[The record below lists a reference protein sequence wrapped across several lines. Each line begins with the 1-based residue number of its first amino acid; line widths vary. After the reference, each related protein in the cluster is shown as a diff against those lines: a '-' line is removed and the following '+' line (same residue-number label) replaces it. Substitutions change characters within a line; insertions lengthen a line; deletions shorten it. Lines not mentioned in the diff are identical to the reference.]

1 MYMRYYVKYRYQVG
15 SSLWSGG
22 IETVNTT
29 TPLSSTDVLDIAR
42 RKIDVPE
49 DEFMDY
55 LEIKAFEPVD
65 EELKQDD
72 AEILPNQILYI
83 YCIKYE
89 DNCNYIDTI
98 LVNNRYCKKELLKM
112 IETDFKYYHN
122 NMTINKIEILSEIEL
137 DPDQKYVY

>member
-1 MYMRYYVKYRYQVG
+1 MYMRYYVKYQYQVG
-15 SSLWSGG
+15 SLWSGG

-29 TPLSSTDVLDIAR
+29 TPLSSIDVLDIAR

-55 LEIKAFEPVD
+55 LEIKAFEPID

-72 AEILPNQILYI
+72 AEILPNQILYV
-83 YCIKYE
+83 YRIKYE

>member
-1 MYMRYYVKYRYQVG
+1 MYMRYYVKYQYQAG
-15 SSLWSGG
+15 SLFNGG
-22 IETVNTT
+22 TITVNTT

-49 DEFMDY
+49 DGFMDY
-55 LEIKAFEPVD
+55 LEIKAFEPID

-72 AEILPNQILYI
+72 VEILPNQILYV
-83 YCIKYE
+83 YRIKYE
-89 DNCNYIDTI
+89 NNYNYIDTI

>member
-1 MYMRYYVKYRYQVG
+1 MYMRYYVKYQYQVG
-15 SSLWSGG
+15 SLWSGG

-55 LEIKAFEPVD
+55 LEIKAFEPID

-72 AEILPNQILYI
+72 AEILPNQILYV
-83 YCIKYE
+83 YRIKYE
-89 DNCNYIDTI
+89 DNYNYIDTI
-98 LVNNRYCKKELLKM
+98 LVNNRYCKKEFLKM
-112 IETDFKYYHN
+112 IETDFKHYHN
-122 NMTINKIEILSEIEL
+122 NMIINKIEILSEIEL

>member
-1 MYMRYYVKYRYQVG
+1 MYMRYYVKYQYQVG
-15 SSLWSGG
+15 SLWSGG

-49 DEFMDY
+49 DEFIDY
-55 LEIKAFEPVD
+55 LEIKAFEPID

-72 AEILPNQILYI
+72 AEILPNQILYV
-83 YCIKYE
+83 YRIKYE
-89 DNCNYIDTI
+89 NNYNYIDTI

>member
-1 MYMRYYVKYRYQVG
+1 MYMRYYVKYQYQVG
-15 SSLWSGG
+15 SLWSGG

-29 TPLSSTDVLDIAR
+29 APLSSTDVLDIAR

-83 YCIKYE
+83 YRIKYE

>member
-1 MYMRYYVKYRYQVG
+1 MYMRYYVKYQYQVG
-15 SSLWSGG
+15 SLWSGG

-49 DEFMDY
+49 DEFIDY
-55 LEIKAFEPVD
+55 LEIKAFEPID

-72 AEILPNQILYI
+72 AEILPNQILYV
-83 YCIKYE
+83 YRIKYE
-89 DNCNYIDTI
+89 DNYNYIDTI

-112 IETDFKYYHN
+112 IETDFKHYHN
-122 NMTINKIEILSEIEL
+122 NMIINKIEILSEIEL

>member
-1 MYMRYYVKYRYQVG
+1 MYMRYYVKYQYQAG
-15 SSLWSGG
+15 SLFNGG
-22 IETVNTT
+22 TITVNTT

-49 DEFMDY
+49 DGFMDY

-72 AEILPNQILYI
+72 AKILPNQILYV
-83 YCIKYE
+83 YRIKYE
-89 DNCNYIDTI
+89 NNYNYIDTI

>member
-1 MYMRYYVKYRYQVG
+1 MRYYVKYQYQVG
-15 SSLWSGG
+15 SLWSGG

-49 DEFMDY
+49 DGFMDY
-55 LEIKAFEPVD
+55 LEIKAFEPID

-72 AEILPNQILYI
+72 AEILPNQILYV
-83 YCIKYE
+83 YRIKYE
-89 DNCNYIDTI
+89 NNYNYIDTI

>member
-1 MYMRYYVKYRYQVG
+1 MYMRYYVKYQYQVG
-15 SSLWSGG
+15 SLWSGG

-72 AEILPNQILYI
+72 TEILPNQILYI
-83 YCIKYE
+83 YRIKYE

>member
-1 MYMRYYVKYRYQVG
+1 MYMRYYVKYQYQVG
-15 SSLWSGG
+15 SLWSGG

-29 TPLSSTDVLDIAR
+29 TPLSSIDVLDIAR

-55 LEIKAFEPVD
+55 LEIKAFEPID
-65 EELKQDD
+65 DELKQDD
-72 AEILPNQILYI
+72 AEILPNQILYV
-83 YCIKYE
+83 YRIKYE
-89 DNCNYIDTI
+89 NNYNYIDTI

-112 IETDFKYYHN
+112 IETDFKYSHN

>member
-1 MYMRYYVKYRYQVG
+1 MRYYVKYQYQVG
-15 SSLWSGG
+15 SLWSGG

-29 TPLSSTDVLDIAR
+29 TPLSSIDVLDIAR

-55 LEIKAFEPVD
+55 LEIKAFEPID

-72 AEILPNQILYI
+72 AEILPNQILYV
-83 YCIKYE
+83 YRIKYE

>member
-1 MYMRYYVKYRYQVG
+1 MYMRYYVKYQYQVG
-15 SSLWSGG
+15 SLWSGG

-49 DEFMDY
+49 DGFMDY
-55 LEIKAFEPVD
+55 LEIKAFEPID

-72 AEILPNQILYI
+72 AEILPNQILYV
-83 YCIKYE
+83 YRIKYE
-89 DNCNYIDTI
+89 NNYNYIDTI

>member
-1 MYMRYYVKYRYQVG
+1 MYMRYYVKYQYQVG
-15 SSLWSGG
+15 SLWSGG
-22 IETVNTT
+22 IETVDTT
-29 TPLSSTDVLDIAR
+29 IPLSSTDVLDIAR

-49 DEFMDY
+49 DGFMDY
-55 LEIKAFEPVD
+55 LEIKAFEPID

-83 YCIKYE
+83 YRIKYK
-89 DNCNYIDTI
+89 DNYNYIDTI

>member
-1 MYMRYYVKYRYQVG
+1 MYMRYYVKYQYQVG
-15 SSLWSGG
+15 SLWSSG
-22 IETVNTT
+22 IETVDTT

-55 LEIKAFEPVD
+55 LEIKAFEPID

-72 AEILPNQILYI
+72 AEILPNQILYV
-83 YCIKYE
+83 YRIKYE
-89 DNCNYIDTI
+89 NNYNYIDTI

>member
-1 MYMRYYVKYRYQVG
+1 MRYYVKYQYQAG
-15 SSLWSGG
+15 SLWNGG
-22 IETVNTT
+22 VEIVDTA

-55 LEIKAFEPVD
+55 LEIKAFEPID

-72 AEILPNQILYI
+72 AEILPNQILYV
-83 YCIKYE
+83 YRIKYE

-122 NMTINKIEILSEIEL
+122 NMKINKIEILSEIEL

>member
-1 MYMRYYVKYRYQVG
+1 MYMRYYVKYQYQVG
-15 SSLWSGG
+15 SLWSGG

-55 LEIKAFEPVD
+55 LEIKAFEPIY

-72 AEILPNQILYI
+72 AEILPNQILYV
-83 YCIKYE
+83 YRIKYE

>member
-1 MYMRYYVKYRYQVG
+1 MYMRYYVKYQYQVG
-15 SSLWSGG
+15 SLWSGG

-83 YCIKYE
+83 YRIKYE

-98 LVNNRYCKKELLKM
+98 LVNNRYCNKELLKM

>member
-1 MYMRYYVKYRYQVG
+1 MYMRYYVKYQYQTG
-15 SSLWSGG
+15 SLWNSG

-83 YCIKYE
+83 YRIKYE

>member
-1 MYMRYYVKYRYQVG
+1 MYMRYYVKYQYQVG
-15 SSLWSGG
+15 SLWSGG

-49 DEFMDY
+49 DGFMDY
-55 LEIKAFEPVD
+55 LEIKAFEPID

-72 AEILPNQILYI
+72 ADILPNQILYV
-83 YCIKYE
+83 YRIKYE
-89 DNCNYIDTI
+89 DNYNYIDTI

-122 NMTINKIEILSEIEL
+122 NMTIDKIEILSEIEL